1 MRALYENQNMIE
13 ALIGIL
19 SFGFIVLGI
28 LGVLV
33 LIPVWVKLSTESERD
48 ENHVYGI
55 FWEEAGFRGHKILSA
70 SGCLFPF
77 IMLARTDFDIE
88 GIVLC
93 LVIAIGCGFYHSSV
107 YRGYPVLTK
116 SMQVLGLASL
126 VLITVISLLVR
137 NEVLSSFFI
146 VYSIMFFGLA
156 WGGYAVYR
164 RAQLIRITRLSN

>member
-1 MRALYENQNMIE
+1 MIE
-13 ALIGIL
+13 ILIGIL
-19 SFGFIVLGI
+19 SFGFLVIGI

-48 ENHVYGI
+48 ENHLYNI
-55 FWEEAGFRGHKILSA
+55 FREEAGFRGQKILSA

-77 IMLARTDFDIE
+77 IMLARPDFDIE

-93 LVIAIGCGFYHSSV
+93 LIFAIGCGFYHSSV

-116 SMQVLGLASL
+116 SMQVFGLASL
-126 VLITVISLLVR
+126 ILLTGISLMVR
-137 NEVLSSFFI
+137 GQALSSFFI
-146 VYSIMFFGLA
+146 VYSIMFFGLV